1 MSGENNDKLW
11 WVYFVRAPQN
21 SLYCGI
27 TTNVERRFN
36 QHVKG
41 TGAKALRGKSP
52 LELVWHYQV
61 GPTKGEALRMEYK
74 LKKLT
79 KRQKETLINANDPRE
94 VLKSYNA

>member
-1 MSGENNDKLW
+1 MSDVNNDKLW
-11 WVYFVRAPQN
+11 WVYFVRTPQN

-36 QHVKG
+36 QHING

-52 LELVWHYQV
+52 LKLVWYYQV
-61 GPTKGEALRMEYK
+61 GPQKGEALSMEYK

-79 KRQKETLINANDPRE
+79 KRQKETLITANDARA
-94 VLKSYNA
+94 VLESFKA